1 MIWKMSTAL
10 SNLRTA
16 IFSNSCLGQH
26 LPEGWRAVR
35 LGDIADVGFS
45 SVDKKS
51 MEGELPVRLCNY
63 TDVFYNRRIRTAMQ
77 FMNATATQSECERWN
92 LKQGDILFTKDSETP
107 AEIGIPAYVTETMP
121 GVLCGYHLGLARP
134 NAAVVDGAYLADAFG
149 SRSMARQF
157 ARIANGITR
166 FGLTLRATNSLPIPL
181 PPLPEQRAI
190 ANILDSIDHA
200 IEATGAL
207 VSATEQFRDS
217 LLHNLLTHGLPGRH
231 TEWKEVP
238 GLGTIPSDWQ
248 AAHLGSH
255 SERITKGTTPTTLG
269 QKYTLSGVR
278 FLRVENISNG
288 GTISG
293 GGLRFIDEE
302 THHLLSRSILKDN
315 DLLFSI
321 AGALG
326 RSALI
331 SSNILPANVNQ
342 ALAIVRLGDRSA
354 MLPAFLS
361 QVLRGQSVQ
370 VQVNDMR
377 TELAQANI
385 SLQQVG
391 DLLVPLPPRSEQ
403 QAIVDILDS
412 ADDSIEKEFAAG
424 EGLRKLKESA
434 SDALLT
440 GRVRT
445 ITKLK
450 GR

>member
-1 MIWKMSTAL
+1 MVTGCPDRPEHRTQISHRDATLRPNL
-10 SNLRTA
+10 SPKLHARQPKLVYSELFRASLDIKELGASVFQPGTIVFPKVGAA
-16 IFSNSCLGQH
+16 IATN
-26 LPEGWRAVR
+26 
-35 LGDIADVGFS
+35 
-45 SVDKKS
+45 KK
-51 MEGELPVRLCNY
+51 
-63 TDVFYNRRIRTAMQ
+63 RI
-77 FMNATATQSECERWN
+77 
-92 LKQGDILFTKDSETP
+92 LDTP
-107 AEIGIPAYVTETMP
+107 AAIDNNLVGVTAADKRKCNARYLYRWIESINLSEIANVS
-121 GVLCGYHLGLARP
+121 
-134 NAAVVDGAYLADAFG
+134 AVPSING
-149 SRSMARQF
+149 SRLKSV
-157 ARIANGITR
+157 
-166 FGLTLRATNSLPIPL
+166 LLLL

-200 IEATGAL
+200 IESTDAL
-207 VSATEQFRDS
+207 VFATEQLRDS

-385 SLQQVG
+385 SLQ
-391 DLLVPLPPRSEQ
+391 
-403 QAIVDILDS
+403 
-412 ADDSIEKEFAAG
+412 
-424 EGLRKLKESA
+424 
-434 SDALLT
+434 
-440 GRVRT
+440 
-445 ITKLK
+445 
-450 GR
+450 